1 MILLDTHVLIWYL
14 TGSEEMSQTAS
25 EVISSSF
32 RSRGVGIADMTLW
45 EIAMLV
51 ERGRVV
57 FDRDVRQWLEDL
69 SGLPN
74 FRTLPLSAAIAT
86 LSTRLPGEFHND
98 PADRLIVATAIDR
111 AVPLVT
117 RDQRI
122 RDYAHVDTIW

>member
-14 TGSEEMSQTAS
+14 SGSEEMSQTAS
-25 EVISSSF
+25 NVVSASF
-32 RSRGVGIADMTLW
+32 RSRGVGIAAMTLW
-45 EIAMLV
+45 ETAMLAD
-51 ERGRVV
+51 RGRVV

-74 FRTLPLSAAIAT
+74 FKTLPISSAIAT
-86 LSTRLPGEFHND
+86 LSTRLPGEFHKD

-111 AVPLVT
+111 GVPLVT
-117 RDQRI
+117 RDRRI